1 MWISQLDLTQWRNHE
16 ATRTELGHGISVLIG
31 PNGQGKTNVV
41 EALRYLATLS
51 SHRVASHGPLIGDN
65 HDTAT
70 IFAHLHHGERQV
82 SAGLTLKRRG
92 ASEAILNGQKTKV
105 SEIPRWVSTVM
116 FAPEDSAIIRGE
128 PGFRRAFLDE
138 LVVGSTPA
146 MVATFS
152 EFERVLK
159 QRNSLL
165 KSLKK
170 SARSADLST
179 LATWTE
185 RLAHSAAE
193 IIHERIQSLQD
204 ISPYVTGEYENLA
217 GGDPITLTY
226 QPKGYELKEA
236 SRESILN
243 ALTQALN
250 EVQTEELERGMTLVG
265 PHRDDAELL
274 IASRPA
280 RTHAS
285 QGETWSL
292 ALALRLGM
300 ASWIRST
307 RASGDPIMILDDVF
321 AELDRR
327 RRDKLVTSI
336 SSYEQLLITT
346 AVEEDLPSN
355 LQGERFDV
363 REGVVSRR

>member
-16 ATRTELGHGISVLIG
+16 ATRAQFGRGISVLIG
-31 PNGQGKTNVV
+31 PNGQGKTNVA
-41 EALRYLATLS
+41 EAVRYLATLT
-51 SHRVASHGPLIGDN
+51 SHRVASNGPLIGDN
-65 HDTAT
+65 YDSAT
-70 IFAHLHHGERQV
+70 IFAQLHHGDRQV
-82 SAGLTLKRRG
+82 SAGLTLKRKG
-92 ASEAILNGQKTKV
+92 ASEALLNGQKTKV

-128 PGFRRAFLDE
+128 PSFRRAFLDE
-138 LVVGSTPA
+138 LVVGASPS

-165 KSLKK
+165 KTLRK
-170 SARSADLST
+170 SARSSDLST
-179 LATWTE
+179 LTTWTE
-185 RLAHSAAE
+185 RLAHTAAE
-193 IIHERIQSLQD
+193 IIYARIHNLQD
-204 ISPYVTGEYENLA
+204 ISPYVTAEYENLA
-217 GGDPITLTY
+217 GGDSITLSY
-226 QPKGYELKEA
+226 QPKGYEVQDASPEA
-236 SRESILN
+236 ILT
-243 ALTQALN
+243 ALRQALD
-250 EVQTEELERGMTLVG
+250 EAQSEELERGMTLVG
-265 PHRDDAELL
+265 PHRDDAELR
-274 IASRPA
+274 IAARPA

-292 ALALRLGM
+292 ALSLRLGM

-321 AELDRR
+321 AELDSR
-327 RRDKLVTSI
+327 RRDKLVNSI

-346 AVEEDLPSN
+346 AVEEDLPRG

-363 REGVVSRR
+363 RGGVVSRR